1 VVNTTYVQEKLS
13 MNAMSAVRA
22 LAQLTDAGILT
33 ETTGLRRNRVWQQS
47 EILNILDEYARSI
60 KRS

>member
-1 VVNTTYVQEKLS
+1 MEKLGMNA
-13 MNAMSAVRA
+13 MNAMSAARA

-33 ETTGLRRNRVWQQS
+33 ETNGLRRNRVWQQS

>member
-1 VVNTTYVQEKLS
+1 MEKLG
-13 MNAMSAVRA
+13 MNAMSAARA

-33 ETTGLRRNRVWQQS
+33 ETNGLRRNRVWQQS
-47 EILNILDEYARSI
+47 EILNILGEYARSI